1 MHLSRYG
8 SPARHEQST
17 RPEVTLD
24 APRLREVGVDMCRSL
39 IGRVVIDL
47 LNAVAMSYRAVARG
61 LMVPPELRRKKVGS
75 DGGHLARQC
84 LGVLTMSN
92 PCISS
97 SKVAGTAVYNANG
110 DKLGSID
117 DLIIDKLSGQVR
129 YAALEF
135 GGFLGMGTDRYPIPW
150 SMLKYDTRLEGYVVP
165 LQKEQLEKAPRYA
178 QTSMPEYTDDY
189 GRKVYDYYGV
199 PWK

>member
-1 MHLSRYG
+1 
-8 SPARHEQST
+8 
-17 RPEVTLD
+17 
-24 APRLREVGVDMCRSL
+24 
-39 IGRVVIDL
+39 
-47 LNAVAMSYRAVARG
+47 
-61 LMVPPELRRKKVGS
+61 
-75 DGGHLARQC
+75 
-84 LGVLTMSN
+84 MSN

-97 SKVAGTAVYNANG
+97 SNDAGTAVYNANG

-135 GGFLGMGTDRYPIPW
+135 GGFLRVGTARQPLPWGMRE
-150 SMLKYDTRLEGYVVP
+150 YDTGVEGYVVP

-189 GRKVYDYYGV
+189 GRKVHDYYGV
-199 PWK
+199 PW